1 MAARVDDNPHGLSG
15 AVAPNRAGPAGDNQR
30 VGPPPRR
37 DDGHPPPGRG
47 GPGLPPWL
55 AAERRPPT
63 REHTGLPP
71 GFGALALGE
80 EKYWWGPHA
89 TLRTRLD
96 TRGPCAS
103 LQPAARMPAAC
114 KPAGRA
120 HAPRRPSC
128 HPRSPRRFPSSPP
141 PAAATPKASPPPYRS
156 CTKLVSQRRRSGP
169 SLAATAARGDTT
181 SRRPAPRQ

>member
-1 MAARVDDNPHGLSG
+1 MITCGPGRRRVAMMGT
-15 AVAPNRAGPAGDNQR
+15 R
-30 VGPPPRR
+30 
-37 DDGHPPPGRG
+37 PPGRG

-89 TLRTRLD
+89 TLRMRLD
-96 TRGPCAS
+96 TRGPRVS
-103 LQPAARMPAAC
+103 QQPAAR

-141 PAAATPKASPPPYRS
+141 PAAATPTASPPPYRS
-156 CTKLVSQRRRSGP
+156 RTKLVSQHRRSGP
-169 SLAATAARGDTT
+169 SRGNGGK
-181 SRRPAPRQ
+181 RRHDEQAPRTEAVMEALCWCTFAFVLGVRVSKGG